1 MPNNFLPPC
10 CVHLAGVHL
19 VSPIT
24 MDSNSISDSLF
35 CYHPCKLR
43 NMPATFAHS
52 SGVAVAVA
60 GVRSRMSRR
69 VAEYVWKSCVFRS
82 TGPRSPPTDLSQS
95 PNPTCLW
102 ILVGLGSIVF
112 SNRGLQFSYSAGAGP
127 QGITRITRTS
137 AMAAKEAAARHFTA
151 LMLCPST
158 L

>member
-1 MPNNFLPPC
+1 M
-10 CVHLAGVHL
+10 
-19 VSPIT
+19 SPIT

-43 NMPATFAHS
+43 NYIEYYRIMPATFAHS

-95 PNPTCLW
+95 LNPTCLW

-112 SNRGLQFSYSAGAGP
+112 SNRGLQFSYSAGASP

-151 LMLCPST
+151 LMLRPST